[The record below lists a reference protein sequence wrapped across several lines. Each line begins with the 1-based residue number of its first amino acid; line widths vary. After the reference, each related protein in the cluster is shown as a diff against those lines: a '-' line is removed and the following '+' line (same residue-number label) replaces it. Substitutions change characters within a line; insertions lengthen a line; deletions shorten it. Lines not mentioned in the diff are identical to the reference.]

1 MTIEQ
6 NLGKR
11 VTLMVVKKV
20 EFGVYLGTDDDKVLL
35 PGKQVPEG
43 IEIGDPIEVFIYK
56 DSQDRLIAT
65 TAEPKITLGEVKAL
79 TVADTAFLDWGL
91 EKDLLLPFREQTA
104 KLKKGEECLVG
115 LYVDKSGR
123 LCATM
128 KVYEMLRK
136 DSPYKKDDKVQ
147 GIIYEHSDN
156 RMVCS
161 SR

>member
-79 TVADTAFLDWGL
+79 TVPDASV
-91 EKDLLLPFREQTA
+91 R
-104 KLKKGEECLVG
+104 
-115 LYVDKSGR
+115 S
-123 LCATM
+123 
-128 KVYEMLRK
+128 
-136 DSPYKKDDKVQ
+136 
-147 GIIYEHSDN
+147 
-156 RMVCS
+156 
-161 SR
+161 

>member
-65 TAEPKITLGEVKAL
+65 TAEPKITLGEVNGSRYRTHRCVLRLGTGEGPAAPIPRADGKA
-79 TVADTAFLDWGL
+79 
-91 EKDLLLPFREQTA
+91 EKGR
-104 KLKKGEECLVG
+104 GV
-115 LYVDKSGR
+115 SGR
-123 LCATM
+123 TLCGQVRQALCN
-128 KVYEMLRK
+128 YE
-136 DSPYKKDDKVQ
+136 
-147 GIIYEHSDN
+147 GI
-156 RMVCS
+156 
-161 SR
+161 